1 MSRQAVLSMPLSFAI
16 VLVAGIALSGTI
28 RDDQEALAGA
38 GVDSNL
44 GTIADPIEPVK
55 PEIPRIEPPPA
66 PEVEPT
72 PIPEAGPTP
81 IPEAAPVVAEARP
94 ITPLPD
100 IPTVVLSGPGESILA
115 IADRVYGTQEM
126 AGPLLDA
133 NPALVVEPW
142 RPLPDRTLIRLP

>member
-72 PIPEAGPTP
+72 PIPEA
-81 IPEAAPVVAEARP
+81 APVVAEARP